1 MPFEV
6 DGIVKQQEQLEK
18 LLMSNPAMEKKVQG
32 IIRQVLIE
40 VRKAVGRQAQ
50 GKMAS
55 DPRQAYRAV
64 KSTVYKRILGGSV
77 SILSKKSR
85 AKALKDFQPQR
96 TLTAGQRGG
105 NRRDRSERS
114 RALQSYWGSDRGFIL
129 RFLEGSTQ
137 QRYIK
142 FKYDEAREQVHR
154 GSQGGKKYGKTINT
168 GRRGRIEA
176 RNFFGTASQRAMAQA
191 AGEILRRIDDLVK
204 EQFES

>member
-6 DGIVKQQEQLEK
+6 DGIVKQQEKLEK
-18 LLMSNPAMEKKVQG
+18 LLITNPAMEKKVQG
-32 IIRQVLIE
+32 IIRQVLTE
-40 VRKAVGRQAQ
+40 VRKEVGKQIPFKH
-50 GKMAS
+50 G

-85 AKALKDFQPQR
+85 AKSLKDFQPQR

-129 RFLEGSTQ
+129 RFLEGGTQ
-137 QRYIK
+137 QRYIN
-142 FKYDEAREQVHR
+142 FKYDEARENVHR

-191 AGEILRRIDDLVK
+191 AGEILRRIDDLVR